1 MANDFGQ
8 FRIDLG
14 RFAKTVGEKHTGL
27 VKKVVLDVLDRVV
40 KKSPVDTGRFKG
52 NWNVGVGRPDLETT
66 DRCDKSGNETL
77 SRGETQVSRIETG
90 EVVVYVTN
98 NLDYAKS
105 LENGHSKQA
114 PAGVLGVTVAE
125 IRAHLGV

>member
-1 MANDFGQ
+1 MASDFGQ
-8 FRIDLG
+8 FRISLG
-14 RFAKTVGEKHTGL
+14 KFRDAVGEKHTIL

-40 KKSPVDTGRFKG
+40 KKSPVDTGRFRG
-52 NWNVGVGRPDLETT
+52 NWNVGIDAPDLSTSENTAN
-66 DRCDKSGNETL
+66 DAKQ
-77 SRGETQVSRIETG
+77 RGQSVLAGVKTG

-105 LENGHSKQA
+105 LEDGHSKQA